1 MFRVFRRTFWG
12 LYVRLLDALL
22 LYGRVRPVLTSL
34 SGDSAAFLR
43 LWPKEAFFFAL
54 SFCGCSA
61 FSLSCSLFLVFLFVR
76 ELVRRS
82 GGSMDYFVLHFR
94 FCFFSFLL
102 RPSIL
107 FLCQSFLICISILYQ
122 SIDIYLYLSL
132 YLSVILLSVCL
143 FLWYRSF

>member
-34 SGDSAAFLR
+34 SGDSAAYLR